1 MSLWGIILMT
11 YSPSKVAYQLTY
23 WKIKKG
29 IAMALKTK
37 ILLIF
42 EMQCF
47 IHSFIEHFLATLLDT
62 RDVTLN

>member
-1 MSLWGIILMT
+1 MT

-47 IHSFIEHFLATLLDT
+47 IHSFILLLST
-62 RDVTLN
+62 S